1 MGFFSNKLI
10 LKGEEITFDYSF
22 ELFGYH
28 YSTYLLKII
37 DFGDVN
43 NTYLFFTKGT
53 QNNKFVIVVQ
63 LNAAGLSAKSLDC

>member
-28 YSTYLLKII
+28 DYFICVVKII

-43 NTYLFFTKGT
+43 NTFLFFT
-53 QNNKFVIVVQ
+53 
-63 LNAAGLSAKSLDC
+63 